1 MRTLLINIF
10 LLVALTTFGQ
20 KSIKKAWIL
29 RDGKEIGYAEYK
41 QIDPTQFSEINII
54 PGDKKSVRLF
64 GKKSKK
70 GIVHLKTKE
79 FIENQKA
86 LLDNLKA
93 EFSDGGQETKMLV
106 INGIPF
112 ERNDK
117 LDKIVMNLRT
127 GEVEW
132 ILIPES
138 LLNQQPV
145 FYNGDKRVK
154 VVQTN
159 VDIEMPSR

>member
-1 MRTLLINIF
+1 MKTILISLF
-10 LLVALTTFGQ
+10 LLVTLTASGQ
-20 KSIKKAWIL
+20 KNIKKAWIL
-29 RDGKEIGYAEYK
+29 RDGREISYTEYK
-41 QIDPTQFSEINII
+41 QIDPTQFAEINVI
-54 PGDKKSVRLF
+54 PGDKKHVRLF

-79 FIENQKA
+79 FIENQKI
-86 LLDNLKA
+86 LLDNLKT
-93 EFSDGGQETKMLV
+93 EFRNGGQETKMLV

-112 ERNDK
+112 ERSDELN
-117 LDKIVMNLRT
+117 KIVFDLKT
-127 GEVEW
+127 DEVEW

-145 FYNGDKRVK
+145 FNNSDKRIK

-159 VDIEMPSR
+159 VEVMPSR